1 MKMLLAT
8 AALVTLFA
16 SDALANHGGGARI
29 GPMVCGGGRPSLCTC
44 AFLWS
49 AVALRTRKRI

>member
-8 AALVTLFA
+8 AALVTLI
-16 SDALANHGGGARI
+16 RI
-29 GPMVCGGGRPSLCTC
+29 GCACPITVAGRVSVLWSVVGAGPSLCTC

-49 AVALRTRKRI
+49 AVALPN